1 MKKPGRNLTVLHLLL
16 HNAARILS
24 ICSLA
29 FLFLFLVG
37 ERGSQTGPWELTG
50 SELLL
55 FALFPVGLMVSLLL
69 AWRWPRIGGLLAILC
84 MLAFY
89 GLHYAQTERWPQGT
103 WFIVLASPAL
113 LFVLA
118 GLLPRRA
125 AQRE

>member
-1 MKKPGRNLTVLHLLL
+1 MKKLGVDLTALRKWLHVSARVLSAL
-16 HNAARILS
+16 
-24 ICSLA
+24 SLA

-55 FALFPVGLMVSLLL
+55 FACFPVGLMVALLL
-69 AWRWPRIGGLLAILC
+69 AWRWHRIGGALAILC

-89 GLHYAQTERWPQGT
+89 GIHRAQTERWPEGA
-103 WFIVLASPAL
+103 WFLVLASPAL
-113 LFVLA
+113 LFLLA
-118 GLLPRRA
+118 GLLPSTS